1 MGSSSVTRDWTPATC
16 VGSSAT
22 QPLDHQGSPQNKL
35 KKKNKNT
42 KQIILFPPTR
52 PQSVSLNLP
61 MLFQHFNFQQFVYNT
76 EYKLQPP
83 ECPGP
88 LPPQHLPKTE
98 LSPWGSSL
106 PLALCWAAIP
116 RSSCLSGGALPGP
129 VCHTSLSN
137 PTIQSHSS
145 PEFLPGTYHA
155 LNILFVHFYVCLFM
169 FHLL

>member
-35 KKKNKNT
+35 KKKIQNK
-42 KQIILFPPTR
+42 LFFFHPPA

-61 MLFQHFNFQQFVYNT
+61 MLFQHFNFQQFVYST
-76 EYKLQPP
+76 EYKLPP
-83 ECPGP
+83 PACPGA

-98 LSPWGSSL
+98 LSPWGSSP

-116 RSSCLSGGALPGP
+116 RSSCLLGGALPDP
-129 VCHTSLSN
+129 VCHTSLAN
-137 PTIQSHSS
+137 PTIPSHS

-155 LNILFVHFYVCLFM
+155 LNILFVHFCVCLFM